1 MGEPADHRT
10 IFVEYR
16 PRRRRRL
23 AVLAAIG
30 LALLLVV
37 AVYAIRSTGSSPAAT
52 VTAYFDALADRDAD
66 AARRVLAPEIGAP
79 LGQEAIDDA
88 VLRSEAYS
96 PPREVEVTGVTVD
109 DRDATVA
116 ASYVVDGRRYPASLR
131 LRRGGGLV
139 DAVFHRWRIVNGI
152 GTVRFGR
159 APEQVTVNGEPVA
172 AHDPLGPRILAALPG
187 GYRIGVPEG
196 DPLWQARTTVAV
208 VQPQQETEVDVAL
221 AARAEVRD
229 EVDRQIRERLDRCA
243 ASTELAPPGCP
254 FAYGFAVAADDVQ
267 WRILRYPVVGLSP
280 PPDPERSGAVVDTT
294 REGEAMVTGTR
305 RFGAIEDTVQFPA
318 TGMVSVRDGSVRFE
332 PDW

>member
-23 AVLAAIG
+23 AVLAATG

-37 AVYAIRSTGSSPAAT
+37 AVYAIRSTGSSPEAT

-66 AARRVLAPEIGAP
+66 TARRVLAPEIGAP

-152 GTVRFGR
+152 GTMRFGQ

-243 ASTELAPPGCP
+243 ASTELVPPGCP
-254 FAYGFAVAADDVQ
+254 FEYGFAVTADDVQ
-267 WRILRYPVVGLSP
+267 WRILRYPVVGLSA
-280 PPDPERSGAVVDTT
+280 PPDPARSVAVVDTT

-305 RFGAIEDTVQFPA
+305 RFGTLEDTVQFPA
-318 TGMVSVRDGSVRFE
+318 TGVVSVHEGSVRFE
-332 PDW
+332 PEW